1 MSARRAA
8 LVALVVASVLALAG
22 ASTRASTGRGRQ
34 AGGSGRPSR
43 IVSLV
48 PAATEML
55 FGFGAGAQVVGV
67 SSFDA
72 FPPEVASRVRV
83 GALVD
88 PDLERILSLRPDL
101 VVVFESQQEF
111 QQQLDR
117 AGIPR
122 FVYRHGGLDHV
133 MATMRDLGQ
142 RAGRAAEAEALARRT
157 EDRISAVRQRV
168 AGRPRP
174 RTLLVFGRE
183 PLSLRNVYAAGGVG
197 FLHDMLAAAGGTNAF
212 ADVARENVQATS
224 ELILGRAPEA
234 IVELRYGKPVSPAE
248 LARER
253 EVWNALRA
261 VPAVRSGRVRL
272 LVGDE
277 FVVPG
282 PRVAEAT
289 ERLARALHPDAF

>member
-1 MSARRAA
+1 
-8 LVALVVASVLALAG
+8 
-22 ASTRASTGRGRQ
+22 
-34 AGGSGRPSR
+34 
-43 IVSLV
+43 
-48 PAATEML
+48 
-55 FGFGAGAQVVGV
+55 
-67 SSFDA
+67 
-72 FPPEVASRVRV
+72 
-83 GALVD
+83 
-88 PDLERILSLRPDL
+88 
-101 VVVFESQQEF
+101 
-111 QQQLDR
+111 
-117 AGIPR
+117 
-122 FVYRHGGLDHV
+122 
-133 MATMRDLGQ
+133 
-142 RAGRAAEAEALARRT
+142 
-157 EDRISAVRQRV
+157 
-168 AGRPRP
+168 
-174 RTLLVFGRE
+174 
-183 PLSLRNVYAAGGVG
+183 
-197 FLHDMLAAAGGTNAF
+197 MLAAAGGTNAF

>member
-8 LVALVVASVLALAG
+8 RVALVVAGVLAFAG
-22 ASTRASTGRGRQ
+22 TSTRSSTAGVQQ
-34 AGGSGRPSR
+34 ADGPRRPSR

-72 FPPEVASRVRV
+72 FPPEVASRTRV

-101 VVVFESQQEF
+101 VVVFESQREF

-133 MATMRDLGQ
+133 IATMRDLGQ
-142 RAGRAAEAEALARRT
+142 RAGRGAEAEALARSI
-157 EDRISAVRQRV
+157 EDRVAAVRRRV

-183 PLSLRNVYAAGGVG
+183 PVSLRNVYAAGGVG
-197 FLHDMLAAAGGTNAF
+197 FLHDMLAAAGGTNVF
-212 ADVARENVQATS
+212 ADVTRENVQATS

-234 IVELRYGKPVSPAE
+234 IVELRYGKPVSAAE

-261 VPAVRSGRVRL
+261 VPAVRNGRVLL